1 MSISDP
7 KPKQMLPYV
16 ICVEGNIGSGK
27 STLLTNLGKSGFT
40 VIEEPVSEIWGQYLP
55 QLYED
60 IKRWGFCF
68 QMEAI
73 DWFRQLQSKKFAQI
87 LIQMKQQNGGYSLN
101 NTPEPKRSNKDSE
114 DVDEERMRM
123 GMGVEAHSGF
133 ESEQK
138 QESVEPSEQSTASIS
153 AQESDDEED
162 DDTDLEMDMNI
173 DGDQENQS
181 GAMNVMTTPQR
192 KRKVNRRKSM
202 SPQKQLL
209 ESSWVRQSKRVII
222 VERSALSCIT
232 IFAKNLM
239 EQGNMTKWEYSLLK
253 RFYSMIAWEPA
264 HILYL
269 RVDAQVCCRRIQ
281 QRNRK
286 GEGNVDPDLI
296 SGLHE
301 KHEVM
306 FVDPDRDGCDM
317 RERRVDDGDK
327 IRASPRQN
335 IIIVDGHKDADAVLR
350 EALMKISKIE
360 SRV

>member
-1 MSISDP
+1 MSITDP
-7 KPKQMLPYV
+7 RPKQMLPYV

-27 STLLTNLGKSGFT
+27 STLLTNLSESGFT
-40 VIEEPVSEIWGQYLP
+40 VIEEPVTEIWGQYLP
-55 QLYED
+55 QLYDD

-68 QMEAI
+68 QMEAM

-87 LIQMKQQNGGYSLN
+87 LIRMKEQNGGYSINSTPKKTEREQTTN
-101 NTPEPKRSNKDSE
+101 NNNGDS
-114 DVDEERMRM
+114 MMM
-123 GMGVEAHSGF
+123 GPCTSF
-133 ESEQK
+133 ENEQK
-138 QESVEPSEQSTASIS
+138 QESMEPSEVS
-153 AQESDDEED
+153 ADSDDD
-162 DDTDLEMDMNI
+162 DDDMNGTDLE
-173 DGDQENQS
+173 DQENQS
-181 GAMNVMTTPQR
+181 GRINAARNQTVNQIDTFSTP
-192 KRKVNRRKSM
+192 KKEKKNRRKSL

-209 ESSWVRQSKRVII
+209 ESRWLRQSKRVII

-269 RVDAQVCCRRIQ
+269 RADPEICSRRIL

-296 SGLHE
+296 RGLHE
-301 KHEVM
+301 KHEIM
-306 FVDPDRDGCDM
+306 FVRDGDDSLDSDVETQRM
-317 RERRVDDGDK
+317 RDQEDG
-327 IRASPRQN
+327 IYASPSQN
-335 IIIVDGHKDADAVLR
+335 IIIVNGHQEADAVLK
-350 EALMKISKIE
+350 EALRKISKIE

>member
-1 MSISDP
+1 MSLSDP

-40 VIEEPVSEIWGQYLP
+40 VIEEPVAEIWGQYLP

-68 QMEAI
+68 QMEAM

-87 LIQMKQQNGGYSLN
+87 LIQMKQQNGGFSLN
-101 NTPEPKRSNKDSE
+101 NTPEPKRPSHNTESE
-114 DVDEERMRM
+114 GDDEED
-123 GMGVEAHSGF
+123 GVDTDSFVG
-133 ESEQK
+133 EQK

-153 AQESDDEED
+153 AQESDDDHDED
-162 DDTDLEMDMNI
+162 EDDTDMDF
-173 DGDQENQS
+173 DADQENQDPLS
-181 GAMNVMTTPQR
+181 TPQR
-192 KRKVNRRKSM
+192 KQKYKNRRKSM

-209 ESSWVRQSKRVII
+209 ESSWIRQSKRVII

-269 RVDAQVCCRRIQ
+269 RVDAQVCCQRIQ

-296 SGLHE
+296 TGLHE
-301 KHEVM
+301 KHELM
-306 FVDPDRDGCDM
+306 FVDPHREENAA
-317 RERRVDDGDK
+317 RERRIDDGDK

-335 IIIVDGHKDADAVLR
+335 IIIVDGHKDADDVLK
-350 EALMKISKIE
+350 EALFKISKVE